1 MTLKIAIVDDDEL
14 FRQKIETIIRENIHG
29 KLFLKT
35 YSRPENLLD
44 GEEAKFDIYILDI
57 EMPGMNGV
65 ELSYR
70 IRQKDKRGEI
80 IFLTSYQKYAIQGY
94 TARAYAYLLKEE
106 TENKLLPVIEK
117 VAEAIR
123 EKSRKVYVIET
134 SSSLEKLVFDEII
147 YIYKD
152 SKNCVFVT
160 ENGEKNQRI
169 SLENVYQTISSE
181 EFIYVDKGKIVNIHH
196 VKKVI
201 KDTLYMSNADE
212 IVISRSNIKKV
223 KAAVKMYW
231 SGQM

>member
-152 SKNCVFVT
+152 SKNCV
-160 ENGEKNQRI
+160 
-169 SLENVYQTISSE
+169 LP
-181 EFIYVDKGKIVNIHH
+181 
-196 VKKVI
+196 
-201 KDTLYMSNADE
+201 
-212 IVISRSNIKKV
+212 
-223 KAAVKMYW
+223 
-231 SGQM
+231 

>member
-1 MTLKIAIVDDDEL
+1 MTLKIAIVDDDEM
-14 FRQKIETIIRENIHG
+14 FRQKIENTISENIQG
-29 KLFLKT
+29 KLILKT
-35 YSRPENLLD
+35 YSRPENLLND
-44 GEEAKFDIYILDI
+44 EVNKFDIYILDI

-65 ELSYR
+65 ELSHR

-80 IFLTSYQKYAIQGY
+80 IFLTSYKKYAIQGY

-106 TENKLLPVIEK
+106 AENKLLPVIEK
-117 VAEAIR
+117 LAEAIG

-147 YIYKD
+147 YIYKG

-169 SLENVYQTISSE
+169 SLENVYQTISSD
-181 EFIYVDKGKIVNIHH
+181 EFVYVDKGKIVNIHH

-201 KDTLYMSNADE
+201 KDTLYMSNGDE

-223 KAAVKMYW
+223 KSAVKMYW

>member
-14 FRQKIETIIRENIHG
+14 FRQKIETIIRENIQG

-94 TARAYAYLLKEE
+94 TARAYAYLLKEKME
-106 TENKLLPVIEK
+106 DELIPVIKKLESF
-117 VAEAIR
+117 VR
-123 EKSRKVYVIET
+123 ERNQKIYVIET
-134 SSSLEKLVFDEII
+134 SSSLEKLSFDEII

-152 SKNCVFVT
+152 TKNCVFVT
-160 ENGEKNQRI
+160 ENGEKIQRV
-169 SLENVYQTISSE
+169 SLENVYQTISSD
-181 EFIYVDKGKIVNIHH
+181 EFVYVDKGKIANVHH

-201 KDTLYMSNADE
+201 KDTLYMSNNDE

-223 KAAVKMYW
+223 KSAVKMYW